1 MTYFPVLSSANN
13 SSYTLAISYIIQ
25 YFHEVIE
32 VGILRILFIL
42 DAKLDCLFEYLKF
55 IYTFTFTTLTPV
67 AADAKSKGKLAF
79 WEKL

>member
-13 SSYTLAISYIIQ
+13 SSYTLTISYIIQ

-32 VGILRILFIL
+32 VGILRILFVL
-42 DAKLDCLFEYLKF
+42 DSKLDCLFEYLKC
-55 IYTFTFTTLTPV
+55 IYIFTFTTLTPV
-67 AADAKSKGKLAF
+67 AADTKNKGKLAF